1 MKATPQLLLV
11 IEIREWVGDEC
22 FFEFGLTVEQAEH
35 MAKGRYYAPGSY
47 MTDPAHKQ
55 EVSQMLADAS
65 KSTLD
70 DALKTW
76 DVCMQVKAF
85 VADGGI
91 SDSAT
96 ERVRDTLLQSGDIKQ
111 SAPASAYVDLRFAK
125 SAAGPAAK

>member
-1 MKATPQLLLV
+1 M
-11 IEIREWVGDEC
+11 
-22 FFEFGLTVEQAEH
+22 
-35 MAKGRYYAPGSY
+35 S
-47 MTDPAHKQ
+47 DPAHKQ

-91 SDSAT
+91 SDAAT
-96 ERVRDTLLQSGDIKQ
+96 ERVRDTLMASGDIKTA
-111 SAPASAYVDLRFAK
+111 APPSAYVDLRFASK
-125 SAAGPAAK
+125 AK